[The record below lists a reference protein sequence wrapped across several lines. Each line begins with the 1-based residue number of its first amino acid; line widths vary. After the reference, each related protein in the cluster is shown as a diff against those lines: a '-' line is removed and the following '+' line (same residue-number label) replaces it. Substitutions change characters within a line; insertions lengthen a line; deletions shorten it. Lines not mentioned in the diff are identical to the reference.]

1 MLCKV
6 KYFQN
11 SHESHFALFHQQLL
25 QLSVPFMKVY
35 WTYLTLYTISFSDQV
50 SVMKFV
56 PKYCCILEY
65 KRTSMKVK
73 ISVCFFEDVIHSINV
88 MKNCLINPMMPSLK
102 APTCHCYSILCL
114 LIYLNR
120 GQCLTEQAVWLIMV
134 SNPWIK

>member
-11 SHESHFALFHQQLL
+11 SHENHFALFHQQLL
-25 QLSVPFMKVY
+25 QFSVPFMKVY

-65 KRTSMKVK
+65 KRTSLKVK

-88 MKNCLINPMMPSLK
+88 MTNCLINPMMPSLK
-102 APTCHCYSILCL
+102 APTCHCYSIPCL

-120 GQCLTEQAVWLIMV
+120 GQGLTEQAVWLIMV